1 MTNGCACFLPRSSYT
16 AFLLGDV
23 GFLLHLLYACMSPCL
38 AAACVLLYSS
48 TEIRTGMLTLRFAPS
63 LILEFFSPFFQASLH
78 NGSYY
83 HKYHKCLISDSDVLL
98 AFSSRDGEGDRSAA
112 SESFPIC
119 C

>member
-48 TEIRTGMLTLRFAPS
+48 IEIRTGMLTLRFAPS
-63 LILEFFSPFFQASLH
+63 LILEFFFPFFQASLH
-78 NGSYY
+78 NASY
-83 HKYHKCLISDSDVLL
+83 YHKCLISDNNVLL

-112 SESFPIC
+112 SESFPIRC
-119 C
+119 